1 MTTHTPGPWWMA
13 AASSGSTGY
22 AVGAGDD
29 ELFVSLPRPN
39 PGEERANAL
48 LARAAPELAKALGVA
63 LGLITKHG
71 LAVDLAR
78 HGGDDWQ
85 RLEAARVALS
95 KIR

>member
-48 LARAAPELAKALGVA
+48 LARAAPDTTAALRNLLAEIKTTEAGIALVSPLAIEHAEHALAKAEG
-63 LGLITKHG
+63 
-71 LAVDLAR
+71 R
-78 HGGDDWQ
+78 
-85 RLEAARVALS
+85 R
-95 KIR
+95 